1 MSADFRITARDGA
14 PVALVEIKNR
24 QNLSPD
30 VAIQYRRNLLV
41 HGALPRSSFFLLLSQ
56 DRGYIWKDAS
66 ATDLDAA
73 PTQTFPMS
81 HVVERYS
88 LIPSDGRLTGT
99 AFALLVLPWLN
110 DLSSGR
116 RDDCQEPETS
126 LAQTGFL
133 DAIRGGH
140 VELGVAA

>member
-1 MSADFRITARDGA
+1 MAEDFRITTHDGSPIA
-14 PVALVEIKNR
+14 IVEIKNR

-41 HGALPRSSFFLLLSQ
+41 HGALPRSLFFLLLSQ
-56 DRGYIWKDAS
+56 DRGYIWKDANP
-66 ATDLDAA
+66 AELDVA
-73 PTQTFPMS
+73 PTRAFPMS
-81 HVVERYS
+81 DVVERYS
-88 LIPSDGRLTGT
+88 LTHSDSRLTGT

-110 DLSSGR
+110 DLSSGSH
-116 RDDCQEPETS
+116 DDGQEPERS

-133 DAIRGGH
+133 DAIQGGN